1 MWQALPPFG
10 VPTNS
15 IPKDKVQYLE
25 YLVQVWLSSIPSN
38 LQFRH
43 PRLGLA
49 PPNQPRRLHRLRTL
63 LYIRGNHMRT
73 LIYRHHVLSTSSVA
87 ADMESAWLVVN
98 IAKDSIDAL
107 VHLASTTDIY
117 IRQQAVFNYF
127 LLSALAIIFVAVC
140 HAPGTFYEPCRTTF
154 SNAVDLVKSLSRESH
169 ASRRLWNSIRGLL
182 HGVKILALQ
191 NQSAQ
196 SHEDSQTQQSPKT
209 CDTSARG
216 MLADTGQAL
225 QTTVPLGLGLQSG
238 SALCPGMST
247 PLPDMLN
254 VGNDLMGLFEGF
266 GQPRTGFQQPMNASG
281 SLGFNVQDLQLV
293 GWDTDEIS
301 RQLQALI

>member
-1 MWQALPPFG
+1 
-10 VPTNS
+10 
-15 IPKDKVQYLE
+15 
-25 YLVQVWLSSIPSN
+25 
-38 LQFRH
+38 
-43 PRLGLA
+43 
-49 PPNQPRRLHRLRTL
+49 
-63 LYIRGNHMRT
+63 MRT

-140 HAPGTFYEPCRTTF
+140 HAPGTFYEPCRATF
-154 SNAVDLVKSLSRESH
+154 SNAVDLVKNLSRESH

-182 HGVKILALQ
+182 HGVKVLALQ
-191 NQSAQ
+191 NESVRNHDDPQPQRPSNIY
-196 SHEDSQTQQSPKT
+196 DSN
-209 CDTSARG
+209 AREALTATDQG
-216 MLADTGQAL
+216 L
-225 QTTVPLGLGLQSG
+225 QTTVPLGQGL
-238 SALCPGMST
+238 PGGLAFSPGT
-247 PLPDMLN
+247 GTSLPDMLN

-266 GQPRTGFQQPMNASG
+266 GQPRAGLQQPMNASG
-281 SLGFNVQDLQLV
+281 PFGFNVQDLQLV